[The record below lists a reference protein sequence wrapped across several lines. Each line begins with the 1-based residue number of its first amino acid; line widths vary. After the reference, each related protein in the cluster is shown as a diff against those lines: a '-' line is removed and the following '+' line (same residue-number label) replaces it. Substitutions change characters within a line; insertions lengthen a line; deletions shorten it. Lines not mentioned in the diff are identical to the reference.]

1 MVVNSRGEGDE
12 LCCFIL
18 SMFTADVRLF
28 LAPTIDQDPEIATV
42 GVDYVLTCQLV
53 TFQSESG
60 QVTFIWEDPD
70 GTPFTQ
76 EDTRFV
82 TVTDNENTTLQF
94 RPPQE
99 FHAGEYKCT
108 AIFGS
113 FNVPTTALVQVNRE

>member
-1 MVVNSRGEGDE
+1 MELSLLSRSYCYAF
-12 LCCFIL
+12 L
-18 SMFTADVRLF
+18 FTADVRLF
-28 LAPTIDQDPEIATV
+28 LVPTIDQDPEIATV
-42 GVDYVLTCQLV
+42 GVDYVLTCRLD

-82 TVTDNENTTLQF
+82 TALPNNDNTTLEF

-108 AIFGS
+108 VVIGS
-113 FNVPTTALVQVNRE
+113 VNVPTTALVQVNRKSK